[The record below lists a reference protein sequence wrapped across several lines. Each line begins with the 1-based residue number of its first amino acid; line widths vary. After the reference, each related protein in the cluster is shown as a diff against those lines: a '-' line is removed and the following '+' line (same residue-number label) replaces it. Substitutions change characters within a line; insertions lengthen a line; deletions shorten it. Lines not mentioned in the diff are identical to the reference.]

1 MHIRSAESTAPQLT
15 QTRTSRRAIL
25 RMAGASVLA
34 AGAGTLLAAC
44 GDGSPGSP
52 ATGTAPGAAPK
63 PTPFR
68 VATAPGDNYFI
79 DAVNLD
85 QDQYGKY
92 NLEVPKFLHP
102 SSGVQG
108 MQLQTAGQIDG
119 QMQDTLLVMTTFANS
134 RPGERPVIIGMR
146 IPETTYSIVVNKGN
160 WPSGS
165 ASFADKMASLKG
177 RTIGVTAIGAGADK
191 QLRLAL
197 QQAGISEADVTPLA
211 VGQTT
216 PAIAQMSA
224 GKIDAYVGITFAT
237 ARLMAAQTGGKV
249 LIDFA
254 ADGVPDLL
262 SKQQV
267 DVLIAREDY
276 AKSNADACKAWL
288 AAQWEAKDWILANP
302 DAAADLLNTD
312 SFDGQGLDVSKQYI
326 QHFSD
331 VVVPK
336 LLPQWKVAKDAIDL
350 MIEVAVQTGAVEE
363 GQVTYESLV
372 ADFARA

>member
-1 MHIRSAESTAPQLT
+1 MRFPESAPA
-15 QTRTSRRAIL
+15 SRRTVL
-25 RMAGASVLA
+25 RMAGASLLA
-34 AGAGTLLAAC
+34 AGAGGLLAAC
-44 GDGSPGSP
+44 GDGPSS
-52 ATGTAPGAAPK
+52 ATTGDAKGAAAR

-85 QDQYGKY
+85 QKQFGKY
-92 NLEVPKFLHP
+92 NLQVPKFLHP

-119 QMQDTLLVMTTFANS
+119 QMQDTLLTMATFANS

-146 IPETTYSIVVNKGN
+146 IPETTYSIVVGKGS
-160 WPSGS
+160 WPSAS
-165 ASFADKMASLKG
+165 ASFADKMAALKG
-177 RTIGVTAIGAGADK
+177 KTIGVTAIGAGADK

-197 QQAGISEADVTPLA
+197 RQGGLSDGDVTPLA

-216 PAIAQMSA
+216 PAIAQMNA

-237 ARLMAAQTGGKV
+237 ARLMAEQTGGRV

-254 ADGVPDLL
+254 AAGVPDLL

-276 AKSNADACKAWL
+276 AKSHADACKAWL
-288 AAQWEAKDWILANP
+288 AAQWAAKDWILANR
-302 DAAADLLNTD
+302 DQAADLLNTD
-312 SFDGQGLDVSKQYI
+312 SFDGKGLAVSKQYI
-326 QHFSD
+326 QHFAE

-336 LLPQWKVAKDAIDL
+336 LQPQWKVTKEAIDL
-350 MIEVAVQTGAVEE
+350 MIKVAVQTGAVSA
-363 GQVTYESLV
+363 GQVAYETVV

>member
-1 MHIRSAESTAPQLT
+1 MHIRSNDSTDPQSALARPNR
-15 QTRTSRRAIL
+15 RTVL

-34 AGAGTLLAAC
+34 AGASTLLSAC
-44 GDGSPGSP
+44 GDGSSGSS
-52 ATGTAPGAAPK
+52 ATGTAAGAAPQ

-85 QDQYGKY
+85 QQHYGKY

-119 QMQDTLLVMTTFANS
+119 QMQDTLLTMTTFANS
-134 RPGERPVIIGMR
+134 RPGDRPVIIGMR
-146 IPETTYSIVVNKGN
+146 IPETTYSIVVNKGQ
-160 WPSGS
+160 WPSDS
-165 ASFADKMASLKG
+165 ASFAEKMASLKG
-177 RTIGVTAIGAGADK
+177 KTVGVTAIGAGADK

-197 QQAGISEADVTPLA
+197 QQAGMSPGDITPLA

-237 ARLMAAQTGGKV
+237 ARLMAAQTGGEV
-249 LIDFA
+249 LVDFNTT
-254 ADGVPDLL
+254 GVPELL

-288 AAQWEAKDWILANP
+288 AAQWEAKDWILANR
-302 DAAADLLNTD
+302 DEAAELLNSD
-312 SFDGQGLDVSKQYI
+312 SFDGRGLDVSKQYI
-326 QHFSD
+326 QHFAED
-331 VVVPK
+331 VVPK
-336 LLPQWKVAKDAIDL
+336 LQPQWKVTRDAIDL
-350 MIEVAVQTGAVEE
+350 MIEVAVRTGAVQQ
-363 GQVTYESLV
+363 GQISYETLV